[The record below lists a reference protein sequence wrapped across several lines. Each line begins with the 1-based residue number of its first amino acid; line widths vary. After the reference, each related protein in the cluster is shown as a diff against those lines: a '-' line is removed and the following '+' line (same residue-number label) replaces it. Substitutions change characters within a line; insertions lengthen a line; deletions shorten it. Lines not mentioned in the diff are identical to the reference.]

1 MHNILLPW
9 TESQLQSLG
18 HCGHNNIVVISV
30 SIYGKYNSCARL
42 GLWLCY
48 QGNKLGICYCDNKVA
63 LVHHFLGKT
72 SRD

>member
-42 GLWLCY
+42 RVQVSY
-48 QGNKLGICYCDNKVA
+48 VTMETN
-63 LVHHFLGKT
+63 LVSAIVIT
-72 SRD
+72 R